1 MDLFTDTAFVAARPN
16 FPVLAVMLFVFGFAV
31 VFLFRAARWL
41 LRLIKRA
48 FAELS
53 PESRRARRVSF
64 EPVHEVTDYFQGPRT
79 GIADFRGV
87 PHNFVSLNWSLAD
100 GADARWD
107 WEDDRFTLSPVEGG
121 FGDEPIIAKG
131 KFRLRRKAP
140 KLPPG
145 VIRPLEVRW
154 TVTAS
159 QS

>member
-1 MDLFTDTAFVAARPN
+1 MELFTETTLLAFNRSYP
-16 FPVLAVMLFVFGFAV
+16 FLAVFLLAFGFLL
-31 VFLFRAARWL
+31 VFLFRTLRWL

-48 FAELS
+48 FTELS
-53 PESRRARRVSF
+53 PESRRARRGAY
-64 EPVHEVTDYFQGPRT
+64 ELVHEVTDYFQGPRT

-87 PHNFVSLNWSLAD
+87 PHNFASLNWSLAE

-121 FGDEPIIAKG
+121 FGEELIIAKG

-145 VIRPLEVRW
+145 EIRPLEVRW
-154 TVTAS
+154 TVAAR

>member
-1 MDLFTDTAFVAARPN
+1 M
-16 FPVLAVMLFVFGFAV
+16 
-31 VFLFRAARWL
+31 
-41 LRLIKRA
+41 
-48 FAELS
+48 
-53 PESRRARRVSF
+53 SF
-64 EPVHEVTDYFQGPRT
+64 EPVHEVTDYYQGPRT

-87 PHNFVSLNWSLAD
+87 PHNFCSLNWSLAD

-131 KFRLRRKAP
+131 KFRVRRKTP